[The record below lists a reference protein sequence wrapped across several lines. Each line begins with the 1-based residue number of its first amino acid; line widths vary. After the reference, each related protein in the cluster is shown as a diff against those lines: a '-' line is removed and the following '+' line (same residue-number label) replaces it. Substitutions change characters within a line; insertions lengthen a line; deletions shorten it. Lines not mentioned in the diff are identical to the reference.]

1 MIWALL
7 AILGVPIWL
16 IVGALTAA
24 IVSRRRFK
32 AQPGVFRLKVRDPD
46 QQKWPRRSAYG
57 RVVHDVLVVNSGV
70 ALVRTTVRGVHRVQ
84 EHPLR
89 TPIAGFDEAKAF
101 ELTFDDGSRRLV
113 AADQAVA
120 AQIRSMDRAAARDV
134 VPPAST

>member
-16 IVGALTAA
+16 IVGALTAT

-32 AQPGVFRLKVRDPD
+32 AQPGVFRLKLRDPD
-46 QQKWPRRSAYG
+46 QERWPRRSAYG
-57 RVVHDVLVVNSGV
+57 RVIHDVLVINSGV
-70 ALVRTTVRGVHRVQ
+70 ALVHTTVRGVDRVRDHQ
-84 EHPLR
+84 LR
-89 TPIAGFDEAKAF
+89 APIAGLDEAETF
-101 ELTFDDGSRRLV
+101 ELTFDDESRTLV
-113 AADQAVA
+113 AVDPAAA